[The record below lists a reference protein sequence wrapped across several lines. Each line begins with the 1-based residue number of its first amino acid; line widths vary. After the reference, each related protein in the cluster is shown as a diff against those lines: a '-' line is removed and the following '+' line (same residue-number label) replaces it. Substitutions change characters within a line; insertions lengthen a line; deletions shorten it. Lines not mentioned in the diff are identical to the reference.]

1 MEKQIDGTRV
11 GRSSNHP
18 RKCFYCDQSGHIK
31 RSCPKKKQDDLDKLK
46 CFKCGV
52 AGHLQRNCPQTLHV
66 VSEKTFSQDADK
78 KNGSA
83 LSDDVSLLSLEHT
96 HTSNIQQGAS
106 REGTEIQH
114 NIVGNPCVS
123 SLSYATASS
132 TVKGGQLPTYI
143 DTHCHL
149 EYVFSRYHHQGSFGD
164 FTQSHTY
171 PDNFEGCISTFCDPA
186 AFSSFGIWQDL
197 LKEPNVW
204 GTFGIHPHNSKYY
217 YSNGPELEDKLL
229 KCIEHPKCVAYGEI
243 GLDYAKHSPSDQQ
256 TQREILVR
264 QLEVALPFSKPLIFH
279 CRDAEEELLH
289 IVSKYVPRDWK
300 IHLHCYTGS
309 GPLAVRFLENF
320 PNLYLGVCG
329 NVTYHNSR
337 NSRHI
342 ASNLPLERLV
352 IETDAPYNTPSNMTS
367 PCRFSHPAQAFY
379 VAEEIAFLRSMD
391 ISEVLTVIR
400 RNTQSLY
407 GM

>member
-1 MEKQIDGTRV
+1 MEKQADSHGAR
-11 GRSSNHP
+11 GSNHS

-31 RSCPKKKQDDLDKLK
+31 RNCPKKKQDNLEKLK

-52 AGHLQRNCPQTLHV
+52 AGHLQRNCPQTL
-66 VSEKTFSQDADK
+66 VSDKRSSQGGDK
-78 KNGSA
+78 DISTLK
-83 LSDDVSLLSLEHT
+83 DDLLRLSLEQT
-96 HTSNIQQGAS
+96 HTSNVKQDAS
-106 REGTEIQH
+106 RNGTYKVVD
-114 NIVGNPCVS
+114 VGSPYVS
-123 SLSYATASS
+123 DEPSLSSASAAS
-132 TVKGGQLPTYI
+132 TGGQVPPYI

-149 EYVFSRYHHQGSFGD
+149 EYVFSRYHHQGSFGE

-197 LKEPNVW
+197 LKEVNVW

-217 YSNGPELEDKLL
+217 YSSGPELEDKLL

-243 GLDYAKHSPSDQQ
+243 GLDYAEHSPSDQQ
-256 TQREILVR
+256 TQREILIR
-264 QLEVALPFSKPLIFH
+264 QLGVALPFSKPLLFH

-309 GPLAVRFLENF
+309 EPLAVRFLENF

-329 NVTYHNSR
+329 NVTYHKSR
-337 NSRHI
+337 NSRQI

-352 IETDAPYNTPSNMTS
+352 IETDAPYNTPSNMATQ
-367 PCRFSHPAQAFY
+367 CRFSHPAQAFY
-379 VAEEIAFLRSMD
+379 VAKELAFLRRMN
-391 ISEVLTVIR
+391 ISDVLRVIR
-400 RNTQSLY
+400 KNTQSLY
-407 GM
+407 GI